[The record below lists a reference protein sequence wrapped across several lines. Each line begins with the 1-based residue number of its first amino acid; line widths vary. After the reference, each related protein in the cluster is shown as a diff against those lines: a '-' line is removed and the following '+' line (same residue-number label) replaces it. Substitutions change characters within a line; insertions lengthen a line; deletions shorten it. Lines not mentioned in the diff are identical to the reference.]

1 MIYCSAKA
9 KARIFQN
16 SFLSQC
22 AGWASRMGRAN
33 FDKCMYSFCYFC
45 EYLSMIVGF
54 LYVSGSV
61 AFISC
66 GTRLLATD
74 PPTSVNL
81 LEKKS

>member
-1 MIYCSAKA
+1 MPQ
-9 KARIFQN
+9 RV
-16 SFLSQC
+16 
-22 AGWASRMGRAN
+22 GWASGVGRVN

-66 GTRLLATD
+66 GTRLLAMD
-74 PPTSVNL
+74 PPTNVIICWKKILNL
-81 LEKKS
+81 ES

>member
-1 MIYCSAKA
+1 
-9 KARIFQN
+9 
-16 SFLSQC
+16 
-22 AGWASRMGRAN
+22 MGRVN

-81 LEKKS
+81 LEEKSCILNLESN